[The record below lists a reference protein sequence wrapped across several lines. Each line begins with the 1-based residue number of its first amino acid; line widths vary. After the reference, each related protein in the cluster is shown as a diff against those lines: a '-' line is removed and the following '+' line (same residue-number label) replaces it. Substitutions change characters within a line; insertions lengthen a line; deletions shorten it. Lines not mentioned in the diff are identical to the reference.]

1 MSAIGIHRLPSY
13 DSLSLLSAVCRDGQ
27 QIRLSTSRAQ
37 RFAHGRWVALE
48 PQRLLFPERQQIAGK
63 ANFLFFYLFNTC
75 LYFKKKFTDFV

>member
-37 RFAHGRWVALE
+37 RFAHGHWVALE
-48 PQRLLFPERQQIAGK
+48 PQRLLFPERQQIAGQ
-63 ANFLFFYLFNTC
+63 ANVFLFICPILVYTSKIF
-75 LYFKKKFTDFV
+75 FTDFV